1 MIRIN
6 LIVLR
11 QKNKLTQ
18 GAFANTI
25 GIKRESYQA
34 YEEGRCNPPLKVIK
48 KVVDLYDIKD
58 TYKFLFEYYE

>member
-25 GIKRESYQA
+25 GIKREAYQA

-48 KVVDLYDIKD
+48 KIVDLYNVND

>member
-11 QKNKLTQ
+11 HKNNLTQ
-18 GAFANTI
+18 QAFAKTL
-25 GIKRESYQA
+25 GIKKEAYQA

-48 KVVDLYDIKD
+48 KVVDLYKVKD

>member
-11 QKNKLTQ
+11 HKNNLTQ
-18 GAFANTI
+18 DAFANAI
-25 GIKRESYQA
+25 GIKRGSYRA

-48 KVVDLYDIKD
+48 KVIDLYKVTDV
-58 TYKFLFEYYE
+58 YKFLFEYYE